1 MEYNMP
7 TILQDGPYTFVFF
20 SSDRGEPLHVHV
32 KRDQRIAKYWL
43 QPISLAINRGFAA
56 HELRQVER
64 LVAKHQAVLVEAWN
78 EYFGA

>member
-1 MEYNMP
+1 MP

-32 KRDQRIAKYWL
+32 KRDGAIAKYWL
-43 QPISLAINRGFAA
+43 QPISLARNIGFSA
-56 HELRQVER
+56 HEVRQVER
-64 LVAKHQAVLVEAWN
+64 LVRKHENTFVEAWY

>member
-1 MEYNMP
+1 MP

-32 KRDQRIAKYWL
+32 KRDRAIAKYWL
-43 QPISLAINRGFAA
+43 QPISLAKNIGFTA
-56 HELRQVER
+56 HELRHIER
-64 LVAKHQAVLVEAWN
+64 LVKKHEDTFVEAWY